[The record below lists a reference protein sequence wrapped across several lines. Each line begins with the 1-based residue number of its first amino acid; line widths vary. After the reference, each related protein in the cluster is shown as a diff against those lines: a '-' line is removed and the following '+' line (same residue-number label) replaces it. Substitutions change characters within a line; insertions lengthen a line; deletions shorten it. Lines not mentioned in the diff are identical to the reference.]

1 MRTSV
6 SGTENFALCAAK
18 IPFVES
24 SITIQFSTGSPAISA
39 ARRKLQDEVLIPLD
53 LHR

>member
-6 SGTENFALCAAK
+6 SGTENLCSVGSQ

-39 ARRKLQDEVLIPLD
+39 EEKLQDEVLIPLN